1 MYVLAALLIPVAV
14 ATALLT
20 RLFLRQDRL
29 IFRPGPVL
37 DRSPASIG
45 IPHEELRLAADD
57 GTSVTAWW
65 VAGAAEA
72 PVVLYF
78 HGSEGNLT
86 HELPVVHFLNSL
98 GVNAL
103 LVEYVGYGSDELRPN
118 EAGCYRTADAA
129 WRYLT
134 QDRGFAEDQV
144 ILFGHSLGA
153 AVAARSA
160 AGRGCAGLVLQ
171 SGFTSVKDLAARAY
185 PYLPVRPFLRTR
197 MDVLEPVRRS
207 RCAVLVI
214 HSRDDEHIPYE
225 QGRRLFDEARA
236 TKKLVTLRG
245 SHFGL
250 TWHRSPEIRAAWR
263 ELLAR
268 DFSTWAAQAESS

>member
-1 MYVLAALLIPVAV
+1 VYVLVLLLIPVAV
-14 ATALLT
+14 AAVLLT
-20 RLFLRQDRL
+20 RLFVRQDRL

-45 IPHEELRLAADD
+45 IPHEELRLPLGD

-86 HELPVVHFLNSL
+86 HELTVVHFLNSL

-103 LVEYVGYGSDELRPN
+103 LVEYVGYGWDELRPN
-118 EAGCYRTADAA
+118 EAGCYRTAEAA
-129 WRYLT
+129 WAHVTRE
-134 QDRGFAEDQV
+134 RGFAEDRV

-160 AGRGCAGLVLQ
+160 AGRSCAGLVLQ
-171 SGFTSVKDLAARAY
+171 GGFTSVSDLAARAY

-197 MDVLEPVRRS
+197 MEALEPVRRS

-214 HSRDDEHIPYE
+214 HSRDDEHVPYE

-236 TKKLVTLRG
+236 PKKLVTLTG
-245 SHFGL
+245 SHFGRA
-250 TWHRSPEIRAAWR
+250 WHRSPEIRAAWR
-263 ELLAR
+263 ELLTR
-268 DFSTWAAQAESS
+268 DFSTWAAAAGST